1 MLTFLTLQ
9 LNFNLLRAVI
19 IRLVYAI
26 IILWYLV
33 IAGDVMGKGMESAN
47 NDAILGFYN

>member
-1 MLTFLTLQ
+1 MVTFLTLQ

-26 IILWYLV
+26 IMLWYLV
-33 IAGDVMGKGMESAN
+33 ID
-47 NDAILGFYN
+47 